1 MKRLVGCGKVEMS
14 QREPKSSGN
23 NVGMGVEF
31 ERVIT
36 GVLHEIRKFGD
47 TIFMEEEVVRSVN
60 LQCRGKLERKAVHET
75 PE

>member
-1 MKRLVGCGKVEMS
+1 MGCGKAGTS

-31 ERVIT
+31 EWAIT
-36 GVLHEIRKFGD
+36 GVLHEIRKLGD
-47 TIFMEEEVVRSVN
+47 TISTEVEGVRSVN
-60 LQCRGKLERKAVHET
+60 LQCRGKLERKAVHER